1 MKLTKTA
8 LLKKKPE
15 LFGTPDE
22 VFAEFHDCY
31 HWDDEGG
38 NYVAGEHVLPKHLN
52 LLYADYTY
60 EDYSGD
66 AYVLGYNK
74 DSKLFFEVHGSHCS
88 CYGLEG
94 QWDEEYYEDVGQLQA
109 SIERRFKNR
118 SEYSRYAYSS
128 HEFEKWLKEE

>member
-8 LLKKKPE
+8 LLKKKPD

-22 VFAEFHDCY
+22 VFAEFQEYYDR
-31 HWDDEGG
+31 DKLK
-38 NYVAGEHVLPKHLN
+38 LPSNLT

-66 AYVLGYNK
+66 AYVLGYDK
-74 DSKLFFEVHGSHCS
+74 QKKQFFEVHGSHCS

-94 QWDEEYYEDVGQLQA
+94 QWDEEYYDDVKQLQA
-109 SIERRFKNR
+109 AIERRFKNR
-118 SEYSRYAYSS
+118 GRHSRYAYSS
-128 HEFEKWLKEE
+128 YEFEKWLEEE

>member
-8 LLKKKPE
+8 LLKKTPC
-15 LFGTPDE
+15 LFASPDG
-22 VFAEFHDCY
+22 VYSEFQDRY
-31 HWDDEGG
+31 SWKEDGG
-38 NYVAGEHVLPKHLN
+38 YSEKEFTLPKHLV

-74 DSKLFFEVHGSHCS
+74 ENKKFFEVHGSHCS

-94 QWDEEYYEDVGQLQA
+94 QWDEEYYKDVKQLQSA
-109 SIERRFKNR
+109 IEKRFEGK
-118 SEYSRYAYSS
+118 SGWSRYAYSS
-128 HEFEKWLKEE
+128 DEFKNWLES